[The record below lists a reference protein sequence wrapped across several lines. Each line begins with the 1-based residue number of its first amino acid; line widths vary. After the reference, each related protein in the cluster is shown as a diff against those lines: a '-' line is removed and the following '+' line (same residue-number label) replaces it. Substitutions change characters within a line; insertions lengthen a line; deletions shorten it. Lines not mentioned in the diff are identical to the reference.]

1 MPNVLFV
8 IPSLDVSG
16 RGIQLSL
23 LSRLLAK
30 TVFKPHILC
39 LGEEGQFAAQTRDA
53 GVIVEA
59 AGNNETSSFKSCYQ
73 VRKFCRK
80 HEIDLVQT
88 YLSGRELGSVRG
100 ARSAG
105 ITRIITSR
113 REIPEEHSPVLRARK
128 AANRKTDFII
138 ANSQAAKDFC
148 CSQEQW
154 PSELVDVIPN
164 GFPADRIPGSPALF
178 SKKTRRYL
186 QSFNLQ
192 PDEKV
197 LVCIASFHEVKNH
210 LVLLEAFR
218 KLLFEKPLI
227 RLILLGE
234 GPLLAEV
241 ERYAGERSL
250 GRAVACMGNRMDRLG
265 ILSECDALVLPSRR
279 ESFPN
284 SILEAQA
291 LGIPVA
297 ASRCGGIPEIV
308 TSGETGWLFDPD
320 NTDEMAEAIRN
331 VLYNTEAVH
340 PCVIRAQEQVRRKFT
355 AEKMVESH
363 VHAFNS
369 LLKQ

>member
-59 AGNNETSSFKSCYQ
+59 AGCDEASSLKSCYQ

-164 GFPADRIPGSPALF
+164 GFPADRIPGNPALF

-250 GRAVACMGNRMDRLG
+250 GRAVAAWEIVWIAWEFCRNAMRWCSPRGG
-265 ILSECDALVLPSRR
+265 KVSRIR
-279 ESFPN
+279 SLRHKPW
-284 SILEAQA
+284 
-291 LGIPVA
+291 
-297 ASRCGGIPEIV
+297 ASRSQPAVVGGFLKLSHPARPAGYSIQTTPMKWPRPFGMPCTTLRRPTRV
-308 TSGETGWLFDPD
+308 LSAPRSRSG
-320 NTDEMAEAIRN
+320 
-331 VLYNTEAVH
+331 V
-340 PCVIRAQEQVRRKFT
+340 
-355 AEKMVESH
+355 
-363 VHAFNS
+363 S
-369 LLKQ
+369 LQPKRWSKAMSTPLTRC